1 MIHKTQKME
10 TYKNLIEKTF
20 EFPNN
25 EFKVHDNQLVFN
37 GVNLQEIVEKY
48 GTPLRLTYLP
58 KVGEKIK
65 TARNLFEEAFDKLN
79 YKGKY
84 IYSYCTKS
92 NHFKFIIEETL
103 KHGCQIETSSAFDID
118 IIEKLYLENK
128 LEKDILIICNGFKR
142 PQYISNIIKLINKGF
157 INCTPILDHLD
168 EIKQYRNYITKEFN
182 IGIRCASDEEPQFE
196 FYTSRLGIRYTDII
210 DHYRK
215 EIAPFSNIKLKI
227 LHFFINSGIKDS
239 SYYWSELNR
248 LVHKYCELK
257 KVCPELDTLDIGG
270 GFPIKTSL
278 NCSFDFEH
286 IVTEITK
293 TVQRICKAH
302 NVEEPNIMT
311 EFGSYTVAESGAM
324 IYSILNKKL
333 QNDKELW
340 YMIDSSFITNM
351 PDTWALNQRFIL
363 LGINNWDAEY
373 QKVNLGGL
381 TCDSMDYY
389 NSETHSANVFLPKF
403 NPNKNEQYIGFFHTG
418 AYQESIGG
426 YGGIQHC
433 LIPNT
438 KHVVITKNE
447 NGDLIDQLFE
457 DEQSSEAMLKIL
469 GY

>member
-1 MIHKTQKME
+1 ME
-10 TYKNLIEKTF
+10 TYRNLIEKTF
-20 EFPNN
+20 EFPNS
-25 EFKVHDNQLVFN
+25 EFHLKDNRLIFN
-37 GVNLQEIVEKY
+37 GVNLQDVVDKY

-58 KVGEKIK
+58 KVGEKIE
-65 TARNLFEEAFDKLN
+65 TARNLFEQTFKKLG

-103 KHGCQIETSSAFDID
+103 KNGSQLETSSAFDID
-118 IIEKLYLENK
+118 IIEKLFLEDK
-128 LEKDILIICNGFKR
+128 LKKDILIICNGFKR
-142 PQYISNIIKLINKGF
+142 PQYVSNIIKLINQGF
-157 INCTPILDHLD
+157 ENCTPILDDLD
-168 EIKQYRNYITKEFN
+168 EIKPYREQISKEFN

-210 DHYRK
+210 EHYQN
-215 EIAPFSNIKLKI
+215 EIAPYPNIKLKI
-227 LHFFINSGIKDS
+227 LHFFINSGIKDT
-239 SYYWSELNR
+239 SYYWTELNR
-248 LVHKYCELK
+248 LVHKYCKLK

-270 GFPIKTSL
+270 GFPIKDSL
-278 NCSFDFEH
+278 NFSYDFQN
-286 IVTEITK
+286 IVTEIIK
-293 TVQRICKAH
+293 TIQRICKEN
-302 NVEEPNIMT
+302 NVEEPNIIT
-311 EFGSYTVAESGAM
+311 EFGSYTVSESGAM

-351 PDTWALNQRFIL
+351 PDTWAVNQRFIL
-363 LGINNWDAEY
+363 LGINNWNAEY

-403 NPNKNEQYIGFFHTG
+403 DKDKDEQYIGFFHTG

-438 KHVVITKNE
+438 KHIVITKDE
-447 NGDLIDQLFE
+447 NGELVDKLFE

>member
-1 MIHKTQKME
+1 ME
-10 TYKNLIEKTF
+10 SYKNLIEKTF
-20 EFPNN
+20 EFPNE
-25 EFKVHDNQLVFN
+25 EFKINDNQLVFN
-37 GVNLQEIVEKY
+37 GVHLEGIIKKY

-58 KVGEKIK
+58 KIGEKIQ
-65 TARNLFEEAFDKLN
+65 TARNLFEQTFKKLN
-79 YKGKY
+79 YQGNY

-92 NHFKFIIEETL
+92 NHFKFILEETL
-103 KHGCQIETSSAFDID
+103 LHGCQIETSSAFDID
-118 IIEKLYLENK
+118 IIQKLHKENK
-128 LEKDILIICNGFKR
+128 LKKDILILCNGFKR
-142 PQYISNIIKLINKGF
+142 PQYITNIVNLIEQGF
-157 INCTPILDHLD
+157 ENCIPIVDHLE
-168 EIKQYRNYITKEFN
+168 EITAYRTQITKDFK

-210 DHYRK
+210 DHYHK
-215 EIAPFSNIKLKI
+215 EIAPYPNIKLKV
-227 LHFFINSGIKDS
+227 LHFFINSGIKDN

-248 LVHKYCELK
+248 IVHKYCELK

-278 NCSFDFEH
+278 NFSYDFEH

-293 TVQRICKAH
+293 TIQRICLE
-302 NVEEPNIMT
+302 NDVTEPHLIT

-351 PDTWALNQRFIL
+351 PDTWAVNQRFIL
-363 LGINNWDAEY
+363 LGINNWNSEY

-389 NSETHSANVFLPKF
+389 NSETHSANVYLPKF
-403 NPNKNEQYIGFFHTG
+403 DNTKEEQYIGFFNTG

-438 KHVVITKNE
+438 KHIVITKDE
-447 NGDLIDQLFE
+447 NGNLIDELFE